1 MGLVNAQG
9 ILGVLAEELGRRHPR
24 LEVICRTTNRAKSND
39 QAHKHETQRGTTS
52 ACHRKVSVHAI
63 IPCHQSFRDWAFRDW
78 AFRDWAFRDWAFRD
92 WGSKT
97 NLSREIKKI
106 SVRLAKLAVALLS
119 SYGSAEQASAVSAK

>member
-78 AFRDWAFRDWAFRD
+78 AFRDW
-92 WGSKT
+92 GSKT